1 MTAIDS
7 TERAT
12 VKATENDRQ
21 RSSRKGRGR
30 ASSRR
35 QRAEKLAGLLCVAPT
50 MALVAV
56 IVFYPIAQTALMSVS
71 DVNSLG
77 ERVAFTG
84 LANYT
89 ALLGD
94 EVFRRVLGQTLFW
107 TVAVVGVTT
116 AVSFP
121 VALALNERFR
131 GRRVA
136 RALLIVPWAASLMIN
151 AIIWRWILDG
161 QYSIINGTLL
171 RLNIIDEP
179 IIWLGTETTAWLAI
193 ILVGILVSI
202 PFTSFSLLA
211 GLQSVPED
219 VYEAAELDGAGFW
232 ATHFHMTL
240 PLIRPV
246 LVVTTLL
253 NVIYVFNSFP
263 IPWVLT
269 QGAPAYHTDIL
280 VTYLYKRAFVE
291 GQFGPASAMAMM
303 TFLLLLV
310 FSVGFSYLTRDR
322 DTGTA
327 R

>member
-1 MTAIDS
+1 MTS
-7 TERAT
+7 TEQVEEGLRDRPPRSTQESKRVRPRAH
-12 VKATENDRQ
+12 
-21 RSSRKGRGR
+21 RS
-30 ASSRR
+30 
-35 QRAEKLAGLLCVAPT
+35 EKVMGLLCVAPT
-50 MALVAV
+50 MALVVV
-56 IVFYPIAQTALMSVS
+56 IVFYPILQTALMSVS

-77 ERVAFTG
+77 QRQAFTG
-84 LANYT
+84 LTNYT
-89 ALLGD
+89 TLVGD
-94 EVFRRVLGQTLFW
+94 EVFRRVLWQTVFW
-107 TVAVVGVTT
+107 TVSVVGVTT

-121 VALALNERFR
+121 VALALNERFA

-136 RALLIVPWAASLMIN
+136 RAVLIVPWAASLMIN
-151 AIIWRWILDG
+151 AIIWRWLLDG

-171 RLNIIDEP
+171 RMHLIDEP
-179 IIWLGTETTAWLAI
+179 IIWLGTEKTAWLAI
-193 ILVGILVSI
+193 VLVGILVSV

-219 VYEAAELDGAGFW
+219 VYEAAEMDGAGFW
-232 ATHFHMTL
+232 STHIHMTL

-269 QGAPAYHTDIL
+269 QGSPAYHTDIL

-291 GQFGPASAMAMM
+291 GQFGPASAMAMI
-303 TFLLLLV
+303 TFLLLLA
-310 FSVGFSYLTRDR
+310 FSVGFSYVTRER
-322 DTGTA
+322 DKAAT